1 MSESKVCLQHR
12 GYNVDE
18 LFSSFSFEVPIYQ
31 RVFTWEDEQFERLF
45 NDLRDHFCSSERNG
59 RYYLG
64 VITVVRRKDS
74 DKLALVDGQ
83 QRLTCILLL
92 GALLDWNL
100 DTSKLTYAARPG
112 DEEALKRVYS
122 ICNRCGD

>member
-122 ICNRCGD
+122 KGIF